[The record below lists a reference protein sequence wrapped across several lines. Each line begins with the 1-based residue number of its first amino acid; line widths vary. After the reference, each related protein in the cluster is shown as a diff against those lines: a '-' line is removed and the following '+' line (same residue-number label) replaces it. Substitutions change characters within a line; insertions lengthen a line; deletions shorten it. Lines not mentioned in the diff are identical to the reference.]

1 MLKKLSLLILIV
13 VFSLFSTLAIA
24 QDDEHSEEESHG
36 SAPHWGYE
44 GDVGP
49 EHWGDL
55 SEDFALCGSGVAQSP
70 INIDDAMAIEAG
82 LVDID
87 FNYGETAL
95 NILNNGHT
103 IQVNVD
109 AGSSITYNGIT
120 YNLLQFHFHAPS
132 EHQWNSE
139 HAAMEVHFVHQDA
152 NSGNLAVV
160 GVLLNIGDSD
170 NAGFADVFSNLPA
183 EVTEPMESDIMVD
196 LNALLPEGAK
206 FYTYQG
212 SLTTPPCSEIVRWLV
227 QDTDVKVGADQVSA
241 YTAIYDGNNRPVLDL
256 GARDLLH
263 DNN

>member
-1 MLKKLSLLILIV
+1 MQKQLNLFMMLII
-13 VFSLFSTLAIA
+13 FSLFSTIMMA
-24 QDDEHSEEESHG
+24 QDDHD
-36 SAPHWGYE
+36 HWGYE
-44 GDVGP
+44 GEEGS

-55 SEDFALCGSGVAQSP
+55 SEDWALCGSGVAQSP
-70 INIDDAMAIEAG
+70 INIDTDKATEVG
-82 LVDID
+82 LVNIS

-109 AGSSITYNGIT
+109 EGSSITYNGIT

-132 EHQWNSE
+132 EHEWNGE
-139 HAAMEVHFVHQDA
+139 QTAMEIHFVHQDP

-160 GVLLNIGDSD
+160 GILLNVGDAENVAYSD
-170 NAGFADVFSNLPA
+170 IFNNLPA
-183 EVTEPMESDIMVD
+183 EESEPIESDIVVD
-196 LNALLPEGAK
+196 LNAMMPEDAG

-227 QDTDVKVGADQVSA
+227 QDVTVDLSVEQVSA
-241 YTAIYDGNNRPVLDL
+241 FTDIYNGNARPVLEI
-256 GARDLLH
+256 GERDLLH